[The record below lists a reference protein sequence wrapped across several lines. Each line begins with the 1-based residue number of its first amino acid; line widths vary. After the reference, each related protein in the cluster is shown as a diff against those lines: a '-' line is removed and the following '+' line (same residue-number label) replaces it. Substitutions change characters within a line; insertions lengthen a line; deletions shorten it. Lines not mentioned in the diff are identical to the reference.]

1 MGFADGD
8 QLREFPSA
16 VESVSAWT
24 QRMEETQSP
33 SSPPQSTPF
42 SSLFS
47 LVAATSKAGRGTG
60 ELRRS
65 LTCTKAP
72 WLAQSSHSF
81 TSPRQK
87 RKKKPRTVQRAQCC
101 WEDPRRSQEHR
112 VSSLTPPLKLI
123 N

>member
-8 QLREFPSA
+8 QLREFPSV

-24 QRMEETQSP
+24 QRMEEPQSP

-60 ELRRS
+60 ELRHS
-65 LTCTKAP
+65 LTSTKAP

-81 TSPRQK
+81 TSQGK
-87 RKKKPRTVQRAQCC
+87 REKKPRTVQRAQCC

>member
-87 RKKKPRTVQRAQCC
+87 RKKAQ
-101 WEDPRRSQEHR
+101 DSPKGPVLLGRSQEIPGAQSLISHP
-112 VSSLTPPLKLI
+112 SSQI
-123 N
+123 D